1 MIPFGWSYDE
11 LAATQSE
18 LTESIQAHKDLQELA
33 KGIACLTIKTPSIEM
48 TRGPGASKDRN
59 QGKRRRSDSDNAD
72 RQVKQARLSQSFE
85 ELDMSTMPEEQ
96 DMSMLTGLLPMPG
109 EPDMSMLTRLLP
121 MPGEPYMSML
131 TRLLPMPGEPDMS
144 TLTWLGP
151 MPGEPD
157 MSMLVDL
164 SSTYGNQADETHG

>member
-18 LTESIQAHKDLQELA
+18 LTESIQAHKDLQEIA
-33 KGIACLTIKTPSIEM
+33 KGMACLTTIKIPSIEV
-48 TRGPGASKDRN
+48 TRRPRASTDRN
-59 QGKRRRSDSDNAD
+59 QGKRRRSDFDNAD
-72 RQVKQARLSQSFE
+72 RQVKQARLSQRLE

-109 EPDMSMLTRLLP
+109 EPDMSMLT
-121 MPGEPYMSML
+121 G
-131 TRLLPMPGEPDMS
+131 LLPMPGEPDMS
-144 TLTWLGP
+144 TLTWLWP
-151 MPGEPD
+151 LPGEPD

-164 SSTYGNQADETHG
+164 SNTYGNQADETHG

>member
-109 EPDMSMLTRLLP
+109 EPDMS
-121 MPGEPYMSML
+121 
-131 TRLLPMPGEPDMS
+131 
-144 TLTWLGP
+144 TLTWLWP
-151 MPGEPD
+151 LPGEPD

-164 SSTYGNQADETHG
+164 SNTYGNQADETHG